1 MFSFQE
7 FSPLGLTST
16 EKSAT
21 LLTFENSNASAR
33 ICPPAPESTG
43 QPRRSRQRVR
53 PDDIP
58 APILDVIKASLD
70 YEQNETQSKAEP
82 CRTTPITQS
91 KSPACVSASNKALL
105 DEPLTTVQS
114 SLGDEPLQAYSPVV
128 SRRFSDVNKSTITTV
143 NHLRMSEDIGAS
155 IAEPV
160 HPQSLAS
167 KTDRSDSVTFTPS
180 LTLGSNIQ
188 KASLTENNNSSKIAF
203 HATDLTS
210 GDNVTKNLN
219 AIKELR
225 TSSLPEVGFIKD
237 VKKEEQTIS
246 ETPVVAHDTQHK
258 ESMPTKS
265 EKLDRK
271 SSRIIS
277 KSDQSIEDKDISKVS
292 IKDFADVELFIRED
306 NDLVKQ
312 QQEEPVKVP
321 ESNFRST
328 SKLSLT
334 SKATEPVSS
343 QMRKPTSITDG
354 DQPQETVLS
363 SEVEKPEKLSAQVTS
378 TISRTPVMSTAVYT
392 TKSKT
397 STSTTAAKTITSV
410 TETKTESVKSSA
422 PVTSTDARTVT
433 PAVTTK
439 TSIAPEIKRPSV
451 TSTQIKTS
459 VRNDT
464 VTLTEASVTLP
475 TSQSVTSVT
484 NLTPKTKPA
493 ITVISDSHITSVTN
507 STPVT
512 TTTTPSVT
520 SAPRTSVTSVI
531 SSQNVVTDVKKPAA
545 VSLPSVSHVTSVTS
559 SAPVTTAA
567 PPSVMSV
574 PQTSVMNATSLQN
587 LSTDIKKPAVNLPSA
602 SHVSSS
608 KPVTTTTDVTP
619 AAETLTSTTST
630 NLKTSSVTP
639 ATCVTT
645 RSTPVTT
652 MSESSTIIT
661 KTNAGVT
668 PEVKKPVIVT
678 SSPSL
683 TKTEPVT
690 STINI
695 VTTSTALSGP
705 ITQTTSVTSTNSA
718 MAPRA
723 FSLSPTLPESHDLT
737 RSLELTQKDIEN
749 GNLMTRSA
757 QFTQPRMSEGS
768 LNIPRRGILKRSG
781 SLRSNNINSE
791 LIDPELAVV
800 FQARRIKEQNEQPTS
815 DLAEEDSVFD
825 DKFQ

>member
-1 MFSFQE
+1 M
-7 FSPLGLTST
+7 GLTST
-16 EKSAT
+16 EKSTT

-33 ICPPAPESTG
+33 ICPPAPESTV

-70 YEQNETQSKAEP
+70 YEQNGTQSKAEP
-82 CRTTPITQS
+82 CRTAPITQS

-105 DEPLTTVQS
+105 DEPLTPVQS
-114 SLGDEPLQAYSPVV
+114 SSGDEPLQAYSPVV

-143 NHLRMSEDIGAS
+143 NHLRMSKDIGAS

-160 HPQSLAS
+160 HPQPLTS
-167 KTDRSDSVTFTPS
+167 KTDRSDSVSFTPS

-203 HATDLTS
+203 CATDLTS

-225 TSSLPEVGFIKD
+225 TSSLPEIGFIKD
-237 VKKEEQTIS
+237 VKKEEQTFS
-246 ETPVVAHDTQHK
+246 ETPVVADDTQHK

-265 EKLDRK
+265 EKLDKK
-271 SSRIIS
+271 SSRITS
-277 KSDQSIEDKDISKVS
+277 KSDQSVEDKDISKVS
-292 IKDFADVELFIRED
+292 IKDFTDVELFIRED
-306 NDLVKQ
+306 NELVKQ

-328 SKLSLT
+328 SNLSLI

-343 QMRKPTSITDG
+343 QMRKPTSITD
-354 DQPQETVLS
+354 DQPQERTLS
-363 SEVEKPEKLSAQVTS
+363 SEIEKPEILSAQVTS
-378 TISRTPVMSTAVYT
+378 TISHTPVMSTAVYT

-410 TETKTESVKSSA
+410 TETKKESVKSSA

-433 PAVTTK
+433 PAVTTN

-475 TSQSVTSVT
+475 TSQPVTSVT
-484 NLTPKTKPA
+484 SLTPKTKPA
-493 ITVISDSHITSVTN
+493 ITVISDPLITSVTD
-507 STPVT
+507 STPVATT

-520 SAPRTSVTSVI
+520 SAPQTSVTSVI

-545 VSLPSVSHVTSVTS
+545 VSLASVSHVTSVTS

-567 PPSVMSV
+567 PPPSVMSV
-574 PQTSVMNATSLQN
+574 PQTSVINATSFQN
-587 LSTDIKKPAVNLPSA
+587 LSTDIKNPAVNLPSA
-602 SHVSSS
+602 SHVTSS
-608 KPVTTTTDVTP
+608 KPVTTTTGVTP
-619 AAETLTSTTST
+619 ATETLTSTTST
-630 NLKTSSVTP
+630 NLIKASSVTP

-652 MSESSTIIT
+652 VSESSTIIT

-683 TKTEPVT
+683 TKPEPVT

-695 VTTSTALSGP
+695 VTTSTAFSSP
-705 ITQTTSVTSTNSA
+705 TTQTTSVTSTNSA

-781 SLRSNNINSE
+781 SLRSNNITSE

-800 FQARRIKEQNEQPTS
+800 FQARRIKEQKEQPTS

-825 DKFQ
+825 DKFQK

>member
-16 EKSAT
+16 EKSTT

-33 ICPPAPESTG
+33 ICPPAPESTA

-70 YEQNETQSKAEP
+70 YEQNGTQSKAEP
-82 CRTTPITQS
+82 CRTTAITQS

-105 DEPLTTVQS
+105 EEPLTAVQS
-114 SLGDEPLQAYSPVV
+114 RSGGEPLQAYSPVV

-160 HPQSLAS
+160 NPQSLSS

-180 LTLGSNIQ
+180 LTLGSDIQ
-188 KASLTENNNSSKIAF
+188 RASLKENNNSSKIA
-203 HATDLTS
+203 S
-210 GDNVTKNLN
+210 GDNVTKNLD

-225 TSSLPEVGFIKD
+225 TSSLPEVGLIKD
-237 VKKEEQTIS
+237 VKKEQQTSS
-246 ETPVVAHDTQHK
+246 ETHVAADNAQHK

-265 EKLDRK
+265 EKIDKK
-271 SSRIIS
+271 SGRITS

-306 NDLVKQ
+306 NDLGKQ

-343 QMRKPTSITDG
+343 QMRKPTSITND
-354 DQPQETVLS
+354 DQPQEAILS
-363 SEVEKPEKLSAQVTS
+363 SKVEKPEILSTQVTS
-378 TISRTPVMSTAVYT
+378 TISHTPVMSTAVYT

-397 STSTTAAKTITSV
+397 STSTTAAKTLTSV
-410 TETKTESVKSSA
+410 TETKKESVKSSA
-422 PVTSTDARTVT
+422 PVTSTDARTAT
-433 PAVTTK
+433 PTVTTN

-475 TSQSVTSVT
+475 TSQPVTSVT
-484 NLTPKTKPA
+484 SLTPKTKPA
-493 ITVISDSHITSVTN
+493 ITVTSDSHITSVTD
-507 STPVT
+507 STPV

-520 SAPRTSVTSVI
+520 SAHQTSSVV
-531 SSQNVVTDVKKPAA
+531 SSQNVVTDIKKPAA
-545 VSLPSVSHVTSVTS
+545 VSSPSVSHVTSVTS

-574 PQTSVMNATSLQN
+574 PQTPVMNATSFQN
-587 LSTDIKKPAVNLPSA
+587 QSTDIKKPAVNLPSA
-602 SHVSSS
+602 SHVTSS
-608 KPVTTTTDVTP
+608 KPVITTTDVTP

-630 NLKTSSVTP
+630 NLIKAASVTP

-652 MSESSTIIT
+652 VSESSAVIT
-661 KTNAGVT
+661 KANAGVT

-683 TKTEPVT
+683 TKPEPVT

-695 VTTSTALSGP
+695 VTTSTALSSLT
-705 ITQTTSVTSTNSA
+705 TQTTSVTSTNSA
-718 MAPRA
+718 MTPRA

-781 SLRSNNINSE
+781 SLRSNNISSE